1 MEITKEQI
9 DDLNAL
15 IRIRVEEQDYTESV
29 EKAIKNL
36 KNKVAIPGFRPG
48 MVPAGMIR
56 KMYGKAVLSDEV
68 SKITVE
74 KLFRYLDENKIE
86 YLGNPLPNAEKNNV
100 DWDVQKEFEFYYDL
114 GLSPKFAVVLPTDK
128 KFTHF
133 QIEADPAVVAE
144 EVEKLRSRYG
154 RSINAE
160 TVEEKDMVMGT
171 LTELNEDGTEK
182 EGGLTKPS
190 YIILDKIED
199 DTTRQL
205 LIGKKAGDEVILD
218 PRKAYKDNLTVS
230 IYLGI
235 KPEEV
240 DQISHQFKL
249 AIQTVSRLAPADMD
263 QEFFDRVF
271 GQDVVHN
278 EEEFRNKVAEVL
290 KFDLQQESN
299 ARLMNEIRD
308 AVLAATQ
315 FELPD
320 NFLKR
325 WIKVKNAE
333 DKNFNPDT
341 VDDEYNKG
349 REVIRW
355 ELIRKQVAEQNNI
368 QVQHDEMMNEARRM
382 VINRVQQMGYSLPE
396 NRVDELANR
405 LLASNEERDKIVTYI
420 IEVKALEY
428 IKSQL
433 NVSPESIGYNEFLE
447 KLNIQDNI

>member
-9 DDLNAL
+9 DDLNVL
-15 IRIRVEEQDYTESV
+15 IRIRVGEQDYTESV

-36 KNKVAIPGFRPG
+36 KNKVTIPGFRRG

-74 KLFRYLDENKIE
+74 KLFHFLDENKIE

-100 DWDVQKEFEFYYDL
+100 DWDAQKEFEFYYDL

-128 KFTHF
+128 KFTHY
-133 QIEADPAVVAE
+133 QIEAEPEVVADE
-144 EVEKLRSRYG
+144 IEKLRRRYG
-154 RSINAE
+154 KSIKAE
-160 TVEEKDMVMGT
+160 TVEEDDMIVVR
-171 LTELNEDGTEK
+171 LTELNEDGSEK
-182 EGGLTKPS
+182 EGGISKPT
-190 YIILDKIED
+190 YITLDTIED
-199 DTTRQL
+199 EATRQL
-205 LIGKKAGDEVILD
+205 LIGKNVGDEVILD
-218 PRKAYKDNLTVS
+218 PRKVYKDNLTIS

-240 DQISHQFKL
+240 DQISQQFKL
-249 AIQTVSRLAPADMD
+249 TIKTISRLEPAEMD

-271 GQDVVHN
+271 GQDVVHS
-278 EEEFRNKVAEVL
+278 EEEFKNKVAEVL

-308 AVLAATQ
+308 AVLTATQ

-368 QVQHDEMMNEARRM
+368 QVQHEEMMNEARRM

-396 NRVDELANR
+396 DRVDELANR
-405 LLASNEERDKIVTYI
+405 LLASIEERDKIVTYI
-420 IEVKALEY
+420 IEVKVLEY

-433 NVSPESIGYNEFLE
+433 NVSPEPIGYNEFLE
-447 KLNIQDNI
+447 KLNIQAHA

>member
-15 IRIRVEEQDYTESV
+15 IRIRVEEKDYAEAV

-36 KNKVAIPGFRPG
+36 KNKISIPGFRPG
-48 MVPAGMIR
+48 MVPVGMIR

-68 SKITVE
+68 SKITVD
-74 KLFRYLDENKIE
+74 KLFRYLDENNIE
-86 YLGNPLPNAEKNNV
+86 YLGNPLPNAEKNQV
-100 DWDVQKEFEFYYDL
+100 DWDAQKEFEFYYDL

-128 KFTHF
+128 KFTHYKV
-133 QIEADPAVVAE
+133 EADPAIVDD
-144 EVEKLRSRYG
+144 EVEKLRRRYG

-160 TVEEKDMVMGT
+160 SVEDEDMVMGT
-171 LTELNEDGTEK
+171 LTELNEDGTVK

-199 DTTRQL
+199 EATRQL
-205 LIGKKAGDEVILD
+205 LIGKKPGDEVIID

-249 AIQTVSRLAPADMD
+249 TIQSVSRLVPAEMD

-271 GQDVVHN
+271 GKDVVHT
-278 EEEFRNKVAEVL
+278 EEEFRNKVADIL

-299 ARLMNEIRD
+299 VRLMNEIRD
-308 AVLAATQ
+308 AVLKATQ
-315 FELPD
+315 FDLPD

-349 REVIRW
+349 REIIRW

-368 QVQHDEMMNEARRM
+368 QVQHEEMMNEARRM

-396 NRVDELANR
+396 ERVDELANR
-405 LLASNEERDKIVTYI
+405 LLANNEERDKIVTYI
-420 IEVKALEY
+420 VEVKVLDY

-433 NVSPESIGYNEFLE
+433 NVVPEPIGYNAFLE
-447 KLNIQDNI
+447 KLNASAQA

>member
-15 IRIRVEEQDYTESV
+15 IRIRVEEKDYAEAV

-36 KNKVAIPGFRPG
+36 KNKITIPGFRPG

-74 KLFRYLDENKIE
+74 KLFRFLDENNIE
-86 YLGNPLPNAEKNNV
+86 YLGNPLPNAEKNKV
-100 DWDVQKEFEFYYDL
+100 DWDAQKEFEFYYDL

-128 KFTHF
+128 KFTHY
-133 QIEADPAVVAE
+133 QIEADPAVVSD
-144 EVEKLRSRYG
+144 EVEKLRKRYG

-160 TVEEKDMVMGT
+160 NVEENDMVKGT
-171 LTELNEDGTEK
+171 LTELNEDGSIK
-182 EGGLTKPS
+182 EGGLSKPS

-199 DTTRQL
+199 DATRQSL
-205 LIGKKAGDEVILD
+205 LGKKPGDEVIID

-240 DQISHQFKL
+240 DQISNQFKL
-249 AIQTVSRLAPADMD
+249 TIQSVSRLVPAEMD

-271 GQDVVHN
+271 GKDVVHN
-278 EEEFRNKVAEVL
+278 EEEFRNKIADVL

-299 ARLMNEIRD
+299 ARLMNEIRN

-315 FELPD
+315 FDLPD

-325 WIKVKNAE
+325 WIKVKSAE
-333 DKNFNPDT
+333 DKNFNPET

-349 REVIRW
+349 REIIRW

-368 QVQHDEMMNEARRM
+368 QVQHEEMMNEARRM
-382 VINRVQQMGYSLPE
+382 VINRVQQMGYSLPDD
-396 NRVDELANR
+396 RVDELANR
-405 LLASNEERDKIVTYI
+405 LLTNNEERDKIITYI
-420 IEVKALEY
+420 IEVKVLDY

-433 NVSPESIGYNEFLE
+433 NVVPEPISYNAFLE
-447 KLNIQDNI
+447 KLNASVHA

>member
-15 IRIRVEEQDYTESV
+15 IRIRVEEKDYAEAV

-36 KNKVAIPGFRPG
+36 KNKISIPGFRPG
-48 MVPAGMIR
+48 MVPVGMIR

-68 SKITVE
+68 SKITVD
-74 KLFRYLDENKIE
+74 KLFRYLDENNIE
-86 YLGNPLPNAEKNNV
+86 YLGNPLPNAEKNQV
-100 DWDVQKEFEFYYDL
+100 DWDAQKEFEFYYDL

-128 KFTHF
+128 KFTHY
-133 QIEADPAVVAE
+133 QVEADPAIVYD
-144 EVEKLRSRYG
+144 EVEKLRRRYG

-160 TVEEKDMVMGT
+160 SVEDEDMIMGT
-171 LTELNEDGTEK
+171 LTELNEDGTVK
-182 EGGLTKPS
+182 EGGLSKPS

-199 DTTRQL
+199 ESTRHL
-205 LIGKKAGDEVILD
+205 LIGKKPGDEVIID

-249 AIQTVSRLAPADMD
+249 TIQSVSRLVPAEMD

-271 GQDVVHN
+271 GKDVVHT
-278 EEEFRNKVAEVL
+278 EEEFRNKVADIL

-308 AVLAATQ
+308 AVLEATQ
-315 FELPD
+315 FNLPD

-349 REVIRW
+349 REIIRW

-368 QVQHDEMMNEARRM
+368 HIQHEEMMNEARSM

-396 NRVDELANR
+396 ERVDELANR
-405 LLASNEERDKIVTYI
+405 LLANNEERDKIVTYI
-420 IEVKALEY
+420 IEVKVLDY

-433 NVSPESIGYNEFLE
+433 NVVPEPIGYNAFLE
-447 KLNIQDNI
+447 KLNASAQA

>member
-15 IRIRVEEQDYTESV
+15 IRIRVEEQDYAESV

-36 KNKVAIPGFRPG
+36 KNKVTIPGFRPG
-48 MVPAGMIR
+48 MVPAGIIR

-68 SKITVE
+68 SKITVDN
-74 KLFRYLDENKIE
+74 LFRYLDENKIE
-86 YLGNPLPNAEKNNV
+86 YLGNPLPNTEKNHV
-100 DWDVQKEFEFYYDL
+100 DWDAQKEFEFYYDL
-114 GLSPKFAVVLPTDK
+114 GLSPQFAVVLPSDK
-128 KFTHF
+128 KFIHF
-133 QIEADPAVVAE
+133 QVEADPAVVAE

-160 TVEEKDMVMGT
+160 MVEGKDMVMGM
-171 LTELNEDGTEK
+171 LTELNEDGSEK
-182 EGGLTKPS
+182 VGGLSKAS
-190 YIILDKIED
+190 YIILDKIEAD
-199 DTTRQL
+199 ATRQM
-205 LIGKKAGDEVILD
+205 LIGKKVGDEVIID

-249 AIQTVSRLAPADMD
+249 SIQTISRLVPADMD

-271 GQDVVHN
+271 GKDVVHN

-308 AVLAATQ
+308 AVLQATQ

-333 DKNFNPDT
+333 NKNFNPDT

-355 ELIRKQVAEQNNI
+355 ELIRKKVAEQNNI
-368 QVQHDEMMNEARRM
+368 EVQHEEMLNEARRM

-396 NRVDELANR
+396 DRVDELANR
-405 LLASNEERDKIVTYI
+405 LLANNEERDKIVTYI
-420 IEVKALEY
+420 IELKVLEY

-433 NVSPESIGYNEFLE
+433 NITVESVAYNDFLE
-447 KLNIQDNI
+447 KLNMKSNA

>member
-15 IRIRVEEQDYTESV
+15 IRIRVEEKDYAEAV

-36 KNKVAIPGFRPG
+36 KNKISIPGFRPG
-48 MVPAGMIR
+48 MVPVGMIR

-68 SKITVE
+68 SKITVD
-74 KLFRYLDENKIE
+74 KLFRYLDENNIE
-86 YLGNPLPNAEKNNV
+86 YLGNPLPNAEKNQV
-100 DWDVQKEFEFYYDL
+100 DWDAQKEFEFYYDL

-128 KFTHF
+128 KFTHY
-133 QIEADPAVVAE
+133 QVEADPAIVDD
-144 EVEKLRSRYG
+144 EVEKLRRRYG

-160 TVEEKDMVMGT
+160 SVEDEDMVMGT
-171 LTELNEDGTEK
+171 LTELNEDGTVK

-199 DTTRQL
+199 EATRQL
-205 LIGKKAGDEVILD
+205 LIGKKTGDEVIID

-249 AIQTVSRLAPADMD
+249 TIQSVSRLVPAEMD

-271 GQDVVHN
+271 GKDVVHT
-278 EEEFRNKVAEVL
+278 EEEFRNKVADIL

-308 AVLAATQ
+308 AVLEATQ

-349 REVIRW
+349 REIIRW

-368 QVQHDEMMNEARRM
+368 QVQHEEMMNEARRM

-396 NRVDELANR
+396 ERVDELANR
-405 LLASNEERDKIVTYI
+405 LLANNEERDKIVTYI
-420 IEVKALEY
+420 VEVKVLDY

-433 NVSPESIGYNEFLE
+433 NVVPEPIGYNAFLE
-447 KLNIQDNI
+447 KLNASAQA

>member
-15 IRIRVEEQDYTESV
+15 IRIRVEEKDYAEAV

-36 KNKVAIPGFRPG
+36 KNKISIPGFRPG
-48 MVPAGMIR
+48 MVPVGMIR

-68 SKITVE
+68 SKITVDN
-74 KLFRYLDENKIE
+74 LFRYLDENNIE
-86 YLGNPLPNAEKNNV
+86 YLGNPLPNAEKNQV
-100 DWDVQKEFEFYYDL
+100 DWDTQKEFEFYYDL
-114 GLSPKFAVVLPTDK
+114 GLSPKFAVVLPTDR
-128 KFTHF
+128 KFTHY
-133 QIEADPAVVAE
+133 QVEADPAVVAD
-144 EVEKLRSRYG
+144 EVEKLRRRYG

-160 TVEEKDMVMGT
+160 CVEEDDMVMCT
-171 LTELNEDGTEK
+171 LTELNEDGTVK
-182 EGGLTKPS
+182 EGGLSKPT

-199 DTTRQL
+199 EATRQL
-205 LIGKKAGDEVILD
+205 LIGKKPGDEVIID

-249 AIQTVSRLAPADMD
+249 TIQSVSRLVPAEMD

-271 GQDVVHN
+271 GKDVVHT
-278 EEEFRNKVAEVL
+278 EEEFRNKVADIL

-308 AVLAATQ
+308 AVLEATR
-315 FELPD
+315 FDLPD

-349 REVIRW
+349 REIIRW

-368 QVQHDEMMNEARRM
+368 QVQHEEMMNEARRM

-396 NRVDELANR
+396 ERVDELANR
-405 LLASNEERDKIVTYI
+405 LLANNEERDKIVTYI
-420 IEVKALEY
+420 IEVKVLDY

-433 NVSPESIGYNEFLE
+433 SVVPEPIGYNAFLE
-447 KLNIQDNI
+447 KLNVSALV

>member
-1 MEITKEQI
+1 MEIIKEQI

-36 KNKVAIPGFRPG
+36 KNKVAIPGFRRG
-48 MVPAGMIR
+48 MVPSGMIR

-74 KLFRYLDENKIE
+74 KLFLYLDENKIE
-86 YLGNPLPNAEKNNV
+86 YLGNPLPNTEKSHVN
-100 DWDVQKEFEFYYDL
+100 WDTQKEFEFYYDL
-114 GLSPKFAVVLPTDK
+114 GLSPKFEVVLPTDK
-128 KFTHF
+128 KFTHY
-133 QIEADPAVVAE
+133 QIEADPKIVSE
-144 EVEKLRSRYG
+144 EVEKLRRRYG
-154 RSINAE
+154 KSTNAE
-160 TVEEKDMVMGT
+160 TVEEDDMILGT

-182 EGGLTKPS
+182 EGGISKPT

-199 DTTRQL
+199 EITRQL
-205 LIGKKAGDEVILD
+205 LIGKNVGDEVILD
-218 PRKAYKDNLTVS
+218 PKKAYKDNLTLS

-235 KPEEV
+235 KPKEV
-240 DQISHQFKL
+240 DEISQQFKL
-249 AIQTVSRLAPADMD
+249 IIKTISRLEPAEMD
-263 QEFFDRVF
+263 QAFFDRVF

-278 EEEFRNKVAEVL
+278 EEEFKNKVADVL
-290 KFDLQQESN
+290 IFDLQQESN

-333 DKNFNPDT
+333 NKNFNPDT
-341 VDDEYNKG
+341 VEDEYTKS
-349 REVIRW
+349 RELIRW
-355 ELIRKQVAEQNNI
+355 ELIRKQVAKENNVRVHHEDI
-368 QVQHDEMMNEARRM
+368 INEARRI
-382 VINRVQQMGYSLPE
+382 VINRAQQIWYSLPDD
-396 NRVDELANR
+396 RVDELANR
-405 LLASNEERDKIVTYI
+405 LLATNEERDKIITYTTDLK
-420 IEVKALEY
+420 VLEY

-433 NVSPESIGYNEFLE
+433 NISKESIGYNEFLE
-447 KLNIQDNI
+447 KLKD